1 MRTCLDRL
9 IAEPHVAGPRLKSES
24 EYLAQRLEVCRL
36 GGKISNDAFLDA
48 GAIQGALDMIAN
60 HVDMGVAQTE
70 IHQLLLQQLD
80 RATRLEEKASRFGC
94 SNRRRSLI
102 SMQESMLSLT
112 GVGKSFKDVEA
123 LTHVDLEI
131 HSGQVIGLVGGN
143 GAGKTTLLRLMAGVL
158 EPTKGNVLFKG
169 ERVSSMRNKLGVVPE
184 STGLY
189 SRLTAWEN
197 IRYHSR
203 IYGVEDD
210 VAWNRVSHFAKQLD
224 LSDSLSR
231 HTKGFSCGMRQKTA
245 LLRAL
250 AHGPDILLLDEPTAG
265 LDVTSART
273 VRRLVSKLRDEVG
286 LIYSTHHLAEAQQVC
301 DRIVIVHNGTI
312 RADGSPGELLDLTNK
327 PTLEE
332 AYVSLTSDKA
342 RIRAEDDKKESKLAK
357 WWRMFLTGNTPRTK
371 GVEEDE

>member
-1 MRTCLDRL
+1 ML
-9 IAEPHVAGPRLKSES
+9 LKKDDD
-24 EYLAQRLEVCRL
+24 YMT
-36 GGKISNDAFLDA
+36 D
-48 GAIQGALDMIAN
+48 
-60 HVDMGVAQTE
+60 
-70 IHQLLLQQLD
+70 
-80 RATRLEEKASRFGC
+80 
-94 SNRRRSLI
+94 
-102 SMQESMLSLT
+102 SMLSLI
-112 GVGKSFKDVEA
+112 GVGKSFKEVDA

-131 HSGQVIGLVGGN
+131 DSGQVVGLVGGN
-143 GAGKTTLLRLMAGVL
+143 GAGKTTLLRLMAGVM

-169 ERVSSMRNKLGVVPE
+169 ERVSTMRAKLGVVPE

-203 IYGVEDD
+203 IYGVDD
-210 VAWNRVSHFAKQLD
+210 QVAWNRVSHFATQLD

-231 HTKGFSCGMRQKTA
+231 HTKGFSRGMRQKTA

-273 VRRLVSKLRDEVG
+273 VRNLVGQLRDEGGTV
-286 LIYSTHHLAEAQQVC
+286 IYSTHHLEEAQQVC

-312 RADGSPGELLDLTNK
+312 RADGSPQELLELTGK
-327 PTLEE
+327 DSLEE

-342 RIRAEDDKKESKLAK
+342 RLRAEDDNKESKLAK
-357 WWRMFLTGNTPRTK
+357 WWRIFLTGKTPK
-371 GVEEDE
+371 SKEVGEDE